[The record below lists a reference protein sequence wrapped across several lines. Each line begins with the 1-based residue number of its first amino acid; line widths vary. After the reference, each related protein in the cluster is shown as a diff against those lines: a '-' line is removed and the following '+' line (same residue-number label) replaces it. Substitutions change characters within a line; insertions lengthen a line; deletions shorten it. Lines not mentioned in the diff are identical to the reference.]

1 MTNQPID
8 EKVEETALPERKKK
22 TKKVLIIILCVIL
35 GIAIILTSAFFIML
49 KLGENK
55 LVDNTGATDI
65 KPNDEFIVNEDM
77 ITYKGEN
84 YKVNENVTSILVSGI
99 DKDNVN
105 EQRDFGHNGQ
115 ADTIFLVSLDTK
127 TKQTKII
134 PISRET
140 MVDFDRF
147 NVDGQYA
154 GIKNGQICLS
164 YAYGND
170 AKSGSENVKSAV
182 SRLLCGVN
190 INSYVTVDLRIIS
203 TMSEALGGIE
213 LTSLETV
220 EPFTKG
226 EKLNL
231 KGREAVL
238 YVQRRG
244 TDIDANNRRQARQK
258 QFLSAFANKA
268 GNSIVSDFTK
278 LVKYYNLAKPYFT
291 SDLDLTEIT
300 YLAKTCL
307 SKDIGEKIEYV
318 SISGETK
325 MGEKYVEFYP
335 DENSIY
341 EAILNAFYEKI
352 D

>member
-1 MTNQPID
+1 MINQPID
-8 EKVEETALPERKKK
+8 EKLEEISPPKKEKK
-22 TKKVLIIILCVIL
+22 TKKVLIIILCVVL
-35 GIAIILTSAFFIML
+35 GIAIALTSAFFIIL
-49 KLGENK
+49 KLGEKK
-55 LVDNTGATDI
+55 LVDNTGANI
-65 KPNDEFIVNEDM
+65 EQNEEFIVNEDM
-77 ITYKGEN
+77 VTYKGQN
-84 YKVNENVTSILVSGI
+84 YKVNPNVTSILVLGI
-99 DKDNVN
+99 DRRNVN
-105 EQRDFGHNGQ
+105 AEADFGHNGQ

-127 TKQTKII
+127 KKAVKMI

-147 NVDGQYA
+147 NVEGQYA
-154 GIKNGQICLS
+154 GVKNGQICLS

-190 INSYVTVDLRIIS
+190 VNSYVTIDLRVIYAL
-203 TMSEALGGIE
+203 TEAIGGIE

-220 EPFTKG
+220 EPFKKG
-226 EKLNL
+226 EKVTLRGQN
-231 KGREAVL
+231 AVW

-244 TDIDANNRRQARQK
+244 TDVDANNRRQARQK
-258 QFLSAFANKA
+258 QFLKAFATKA

-278 LVKYYNLAKPYFT
+278 LIKYYNTAKPYFT
-291 SDLDLTEIT
+291 SDLDLSEIT

-307 SKDIGEKIEYV
+307 SKDIGEAIEYV
-318 SISGETK
+318 TISGETK

-341 EAILNAFYEKI
+341 EAVLEAYYEKI

>member
-1 MTNQPID
+1 
-8 EKVEETALPERKKK
+8 
-22 TKKVLIIILCVIL
+22 
-35 GIAIILTSAFFIML
+35 
-49 KLGENK
+49 
-55 LVDNTGATDI
+55 
-65 KPNDEFIVNEDM
+65 
-77 ITYKGEN
+77 
-84 YKVNENVTSILVSGI
+84 
-99 DKDNVN
+99 
-105 EQRDFGHNGQ
+105 
-115 ADTIFLVSLDTK
+115 
-127 TKQTKII
+127 
-134 PISRET
+134 
-140 MVDFDRF
+140 
-147 NVDGQYA
+147 
-154 GIKNGQICLS
+154 
-164 YAYGND
+164 
-170 AKSGSENVKSAV
+170 
-182 SRLLCGVN
+182 
-190 INSYVTVDLRIIS
+190 
-203 TMSEALGGIE
+203 MSEALGGIE